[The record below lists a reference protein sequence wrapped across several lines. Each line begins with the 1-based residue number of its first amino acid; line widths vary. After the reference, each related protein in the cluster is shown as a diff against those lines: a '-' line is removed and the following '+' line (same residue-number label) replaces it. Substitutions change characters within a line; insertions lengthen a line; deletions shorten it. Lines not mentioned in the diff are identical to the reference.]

1 MLLQKL
7 KFFSLASSRP
17 LLQCPVTL
25 YPPPI
30 LSFWLRHSANLL
42 FSFCSIF
49 SPYFWKLGDLP
60 PACFYLKNTFFE
72 KIKIK
77 QKAEHVQAMFPKQVP
92 LRRIVFLLRS
102 KVRLGLGSCAYECFT
117 CSVLSWCTVLGC
129 TRCTYYCSV
138 CCHVAHCLFYLFS
151 QS

>member
-1 MLLQKL
+1 MKGKDKKCHKVLTGI
-7 KFFSLASSRP
+7 FFISFFASPFAMPRNFIS
-17 LLQCPVTL
+17 
-25 YPPPI
+25 PPI

-49 SPYFWKLGDLP
+49 WRYFWKLGDLP
-60 PACFYLKNTFFE
+60 PACLYLKNTFFE

-92 LRRIVFLLRS
+92 LCRIFFLLRS

-129 TRCTYYCSV
+129 TRCTYYYLLYLDMSV
-138 CCHVAHCLFYLFS
+138 LD
-151 QS
+151 